1 MVNAV
6 SWNPRNP
13 YMLATAGDDTS
24 VRLWLAPALSDAN
37 ARADLGVD
45 EDPNVVMMDA
55 DEENVEVIE
64 EESARDDEAMET
76 NASRARIGET
86 EEEGNDEREREDEG

>member
-1 MVNAV
+1 M
-6 SWNPRNP
+6 
-13 YMLATAGDDTS
+13 
-24 VRLWLAPALSDAN
+24 RLWLAPALSDAN

-86 EEEGNDEREREDEG
+86 EEEGKDEREREDEG